1 MEKNSLKWYSALG
14 MGLLYFVFV
23 LAGSCTG
30 FLHPV
35 CWAFFSV
42 TTALLAVGPYYW
54 LAARWQKFGMGT
66 FLGLVVC
73 LICLVMGEAP
83 GFWSKAMFVIGGL
96 VADIVR
102 QLLGNNSK
110 KALYCAY
117 PFLALGNLGMMIRL
131 WTMPQWYY
139 DGAIDE
145 MGQTYADGIAA
156 LQHTWVLVLCIV
168 LTVAVAA
175 LSVWL
180 AGKVDKKSA
189 ELLK

>member
-23 LAGSCTG
+23 LGGSCTG
-30 FLHPV
+30 FFHPV
-35 CWAFFSV
+35 CWAFFTV
-42 TTALLAVGPYYW
+42 LTALLAVGPYHW
-54 LAARWQKFGMGT
+54 LAARWQKFGVGT

-73 LICLVMGEAP
+73 LICLAMGEAP

-96 VADIVR
+96 AADIVR
-102 QLLGNNSK
+102 QLLGNNSR

-117 PFLALGNLGMMIRL
+117 PFLALGNLGMVIRL
-131 WTMPQWYY
+131 WTMPQWYF
-139 DGAIDE
+139 DGAIEE
-145 MGQTYADGIAA
+145 MGQAYADSMAA
-156 LQHTWVLVLCIV
+156 LQHPWTLVLCIV
-168 LTVAVAA
+168 LTAAVAV

-189 ELLK
+189 KLLK